1 MKIKQKFNT
10 LTYNEYIQI
19 IDNHKKFSDF
29 NALGLFRSLVETQK
43 LDINQKIAI
52 RDYANQKFY
61 KNFEFLQL
69 KDPDTYF
76 HLKTLG
82 ENLTVADEA
91 QIWKDIKL
99 NQEQILKDKKIKHRN
114 FGDYS
119 KHNCGYDWCPYNGL
133 MIKPGSSLSERDMRF
148 YSDKCK
154 AASFAKSENHKKQR
168 KIMKQ
173 LIQKELAGE

>member
-19 IDNHKKFSDF
+19 IDNHKKFSNF
-29 NALGLFRSLVETQK
+29 NILGLFRSLVETKK

-52 RDYANQKFY
+52 RDYANQIFY
-61 KNFEFLQL
+61 KTFEFLQL
-69 KDPDTYF
+69 KDPNTYF
-76 HLKTLG
+76 YLKTLG

-91 QIWKDIKL
+91 QICKDIKL

-119 KHNCGYDWCPYNGL
+119 KHNCRIDWCPYNGL
-133 MIKPGSSLSERDMRF
+133 MIKQGSPLSEGDMHF

-154 AASFAKSENHKKQR
+154 TGSILKSENHKKER

-173 LIQKELAGE
+173 LIQEELADE

>member
-10 LTYNEYIQI
+10 LTYNEYIHV

-29 NALGLFRSLVETQK
+29 NTLGLFRSLVETKK

-61 KNFEFLQL
+61 NTYEFLQL
-69 KDPDTYF
+69 KDPATYF
-76 HLKTLG
+76 YLKTLG
-82 ENLTVADEA
+82 ETLTVADEA

-119 KHNCGYDWCPYNGL
+119 KHNCGYDCCPYNGL
-133 MIKPGSSLSERDMRF
+133 MIKQGSFLSEGNMRF
-148 YSDKCK
+148 DSDKCK
-154 AASFAKSENHKKQR
+154 IGSISKSENHKKQR

-173 LIQKELAGE
+173 LIQAELADE

>member
-99 NQEQILKDKKIKHRN
+99 N
-114 FGDYS
+114 
-119 KHNCGYDWCPYNGL
+119 CGYDWCPYNGL

>member
-1 MKIKQKFNT
+1 MKINQKFNT
-10 LTYNEYIQI
+10 FSYNEYIQI
-19 IDNHKKFSDF
+19 IDNHKKFSNF
-29 NALGLFRSLVETQK
+29 NTLGLYRSLVETKK

-52 RDYANQKFY
+52 RDYANQRFY
-61 KNFEFLQL
+61 NTFEFLQL
-69 KDPDTYF
+69 KDPGTYF

-82 ENLTVADEA
+82 ENLTIADEA

-119 KHNCGYDWCPYNGL
+119 KHNCGYDLCPYNGL
-133 MIKPGSSLSERDMRF
+133 MIKQGSVLTESEMHF
-148 YSDKCK
+148 YNDKCK
-154 AASFAKSENHKKQR
+154 IGSILKSENNKKQR

-173 LIQKELAGE
+173 LIQEELADE